1 MSDFPWQR
9 VHGYW
14 PLLEIIG
21 LSDNLRPLAR
31 LAITAGIGLNKSL
44 RIFLLIQIN
53 GRLRRI

>member
-31 LAITAGIGLNKSL
+31 LAITAGIGLNKSPL
-44 RIFLLIQIN
+44 AYSC
-53 GRLRRI
+53 

>member
-21 LSDNLRPLAR
+21 LPDNLRLLAR
-31 LAITAGIGLNKSL
+31 LAITAGIGLNKSPL
-44 RIFLLIQIN
+44 TYSS
-53 GRLRRI
+53 